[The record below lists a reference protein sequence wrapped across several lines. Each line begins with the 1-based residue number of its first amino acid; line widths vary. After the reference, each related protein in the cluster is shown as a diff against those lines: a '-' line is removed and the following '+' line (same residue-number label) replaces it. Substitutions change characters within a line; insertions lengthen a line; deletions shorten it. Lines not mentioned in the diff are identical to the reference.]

1 MVMMQTA
8 SGGAMEA
15 EIRIIV
21 ATFTGL
27 AALAAVS
34 AQAAPFPPAKTFAD
48 EVGACPPIEKLAQER
63 GSGWHSVPC
72 DERWGHCHSDNCFPV
87 DNPYRLR
94 REANW
99 RD

>member
-27 AALAAVS
+27 AAL
-34 AQAAPFPPAKTFAD
+34 Q
-48 EVGACPPIEKLAQER
+48 VGGRTIQSFFGFDLGLQKRSHLLLTGTP
-63 GSGWHSVPC
+63 
-72 DERWGHCHSDNCFPV
+72 
-87 DNPYRLR
+87 
-94 REANW
+94 
-99 RD
+99 

>member
-21 ATFTGL
+21 ATFTGFV
-27 AALAAVS
+27 ALATVS
-34 AQAAPFPPAKTFAD
+34 AQATPVLRTAGEP
-48 EVGACPPIEKLAQER
+48 GGCPLIEKVVQER

-72 DERWGHCHSDNCFPV
+72 AERWGHCHSDKCFPMSS
-87 DNPYRLR
+87 DNPYRSR

-99 RD
+99 LD